1 MKNPVRGEI
10 EVEFGERKVT
20 LKLTANAMC
29 MLEEETDRPLG
40 QILADFENLVK
51 HPEKVKIADLRVIF
65 WATMLED
72 WPEATV
78 KDAGDL
84 MTSLDGGWMPVLAN
98 LMRAGFGAMAGGEG
112 K

>member
-10 EVEFGERKVT
+10 EVEFGDRKVT

-29 MLEEETDRPLG
+29 MLEEKTDLPLG
-40 QILADFENLVK
+40 QILADFENIGK
-51 HPEKVKIADLRVIF
+51 HPEKMKISDLRVIF

-72 WPEATV
+72 WPEASV

-84 MTSLDGGWMPVLAN
+84 MASLKGGWMPILAD
-98 LMRAGFGAMAGGEG
+98 LMRAGFGAMAGAEG